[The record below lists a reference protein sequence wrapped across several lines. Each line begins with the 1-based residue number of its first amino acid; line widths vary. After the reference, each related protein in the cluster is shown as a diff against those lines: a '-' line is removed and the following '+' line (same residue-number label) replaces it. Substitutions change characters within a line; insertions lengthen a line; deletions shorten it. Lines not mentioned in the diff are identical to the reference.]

1 MLEPIEQIVQQFS
14 PITLMEMD
22 GVELM
27 NRTDTKFVVSLE
39 QLLAIS
45 EDVKTAYAILE
56 VNGVRFSH
64 YDTLYYDTND
74 FLFYTKH
81 HNGKRNRWKIR
92 KRSYLDSQLNFLE
105 LKFKTN
111 RGRTEKQRIGIPDME
126 GNLSGDEERFVGIK
140 SGIEV
145 NLSPKLD
152 NRFTRLTLVNSELK
166 ERITIDMNL
175 SFAWNDTK
183 KSLHNVIIVEVKQ
196 KRRNRFS
203 PFVVALKKLQIH
215 EESISKYCLGVAL
228 LVPFVK
234 KNNFKEKLLK
244 VNKLESIK

>member
-14 PITLMEMD
+14 PITLKEMD

-39 QLLAIS
+39 QLLAIL
-45 EDVKTAYAILE
+45 EAVKTSYAILE

-126 GNLSGDEERFVGIK
+126 GNLSDDEERFVGFK

-145 NLSPKLD
+145 NLLPQLD

-175 SFAWNDTK
+175 SFVWNDTK
-183 KSLHNVIIVEVKQ
+183 MNLHNVIIVEVKQ